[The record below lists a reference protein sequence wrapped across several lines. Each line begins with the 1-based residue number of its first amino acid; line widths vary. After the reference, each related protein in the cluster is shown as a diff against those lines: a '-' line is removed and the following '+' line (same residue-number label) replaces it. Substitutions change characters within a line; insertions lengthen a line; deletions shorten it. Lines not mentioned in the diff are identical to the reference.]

1 MSSPAHFDSEIISQ
15 IDEAQSSRVPTHL
28 PDDLY
33 SLLVVPSRVPPSNDL
48 HLKAGQAHTPA
59 TIDTKS
65 EPEETPSKIE
75 EFQSLVPRAPHTDGE
90 FEASVSSDTW
100 TISSHSSASSDS
112 TTQLSP
118 DRPLTWT
125 SPPELYLA
133 FRKRYRSSYE
143 TPSPSPSPTL
153 LVQKRYR
160 GTFEL
165 ILDMETE
172 DDESEAEGSGS
183 GSEESGEE
191 SSDLEEEEAAPEGQQ
206 QPQNINHSNTATVT
220 PSNPTIK
227 PPSST
232 TAFHRT
238 TTNLP
243 HFNLPITTPKP
254 HRTLHITN
262 VLSNPKTTVTTTV
275 QPPKNTH
282 YVSHYADDQPGK
294 GSDVLVESL
303 EREGVTDVFAYP
315 GGASMEIHQALT
327 RSHII
332 RNVLPRH
339 EQGGVFAAEG
349 YAHAFGKPGVCIT
362 TSGPGAT
369 NLVSGLADALLDS
382 VPLIAITGQVPR
394 RMIGTDAFQ
403 ETPIVKVTRSITKH
417 NYLVLD
423 VDDIPRVV
431 KEAFYLARTGRPG
444 PILIDVP
451 KDIQQQ
457 LVVPKWD
464 EPMRLPGYLARMP
477 KTPNDD
483 HLCQIV
489 RLVSEAKKPVLYT
502 GGGCL
507 DASEELRRFVEM
519 LGMHGTVYANYA
531 VGKSELLLAFGVRFD
546 DRVTRKL
553 EAFASR
559 AKIVHI
565 DIDSAE
571 IGKNKQPH
579 VSICGDI
586 KIALQGLN
594 KILEKGEGKGLD
606 FSSWRSELDEQK
618 VKFPLSFKTFGLFRS
633 RQWLTSGGL
642 GAMRFGLPT
651 AIGAAVAR
659 PDAVVVDID
668 GDGSFMM
675 NVQELATIRV
685 ENLPVKILLL
695 NNQHLDMLKFAEAC
709 DILAARVTK
718 KADLR
723 AAIQKMLDTPG
734 PYLLDVI
741 VPHQEHVLP
750 MIPAGG
756 GFMDVITEGDGR
768 TQY

>member
-1 MSSPAHFDSEIISQ
+1 MAAPPNPSISFKPPSPA
-15 IDEAQSSRVPTHL
+15 AAL
-28 PDDLY
+28 P
-33 SLLVVPSRVPPSNDL
+33 
-48 HLKAGQAHTPA
+48 
-59 TIDTKS
+59 
-65 EPEETPSKIE
+65 
-75 EFQSLVPRAPHTDGE
+75 PR
-90 FEASVSSDTW
+90 
-100 TISSHSSASSDS
+100 SAFLPRFALPITS
-112 TTQLSP
+112 TTQ
-118 DRPLTWT
+118 
-125 SPPELYLA
+125 
-133 FRKRYRSSYE
+133 KR
-143 TPSPSPSPTL
+143 
-153 LVQKRYR
+153 
-160 GTFEL
+160 
-165 ILDMETE
+165 
-172 DDESEAEGSGS
+172 
-183 GSEESGEE
+183 
-191 SSDLEEEEAAPEGQQ
+191 
-206 QPQNINHSNTATVT
+206 
-220 PSNPTIK
+220 
-227 PPSST
+227 
-232 TAFHRT
+232 HR
-238 TTNLP
+238 
-243 HFNLPITTPKP
+243 
-254 HRTLHITN
+254 LHISN
-262 VLSNPKTTVTTTV
+262 VLSDSKSTTTTTTTQRPLPV
-275 QPPKNTH
+275 QPF
-282 YVSHYADDQPGK
+282 VSRYAPDQPRK
-294 GSDVLVESL
+294 GADVLVEAL

-327 RSHII
+327 RSNTI

-349 YAHAFGKPGVCIT
+349 YARASGLPGVCIA

-382 VPLIAITGQVPR
+382 VPMVAITGQVPR

-403 ETPIVKVTRSITKH
+403 ETPIVEVTRSITKH

-423 VDDIPRVV
+423 VEDIPRIVR
-431 KEAFYLARTGRPG
+431 EAFYLASSGRPG
-444 PILIDVP
+444 PVLIDVP

-464 EPMRLPGYLARMP
+464 EPMRLPGYLSRMP
-477 KTPNDD
+477 KPQYDG
-483 HLCQIV
+483 HLEQIV
-489 RLVSEAKKPVLYT
+489 RLVGEAKRPVLYV

-507 DASEELRRFVEM
+507 NSDDELRRFVELTGIPVASTLMGLGAYPASSDLSLHM

-531 VGKSELLLAFGVRFD
+531 VDKSDLLLAFGVRFD
-546 DRVTRKL
+546 DRVTGKL

-565 DIDSAE
+565 DIDPAE

-586 KIALQGLN
+586 KVALQGLN
-594 KILEKGEGKGLD
+594 KILEEKNSVTNLD
-606 FSSWRSELDEQK
+606 FSNWRKELDEQK
-618 VKFPLSFKTFGLFRS
+618 VKFPLSFKTFGEAIPPQYAIQVLDELTGGNAIISTGVGQHQMWAAQFYKYNKP

-642 GAMRFGLPT
+642 GAMGFGLPA

-695 NNQHLDMLKFAEAC
+695 NNQHLGMVVQWEDRFYKANRAHTYLGNPSKESEIFPNMLKFAEAC
-709 DILAARVTK
+709 DIPAARVTQ

-756 GFMDVITEGDGR
+756 GFSDVITEGDGR
-768 TQY
+768 TKY